1 MTAAVSHGQHRDDCS
16 CKPCATDLHDVHDLE
31 LVLEEDWVA
40 DGADVVQ
47 RVGLDRLDLQ
57 GGRDGGEQL
66 VDGPARAGW
75 VSVLLLEWLRNAV
88 QPPGPTDSLSLSRVG
103 QHPAIGTATERSVT
117 TRLKDS
123 LSLSRVGQHPAIGM
137 ATERSAATRP
147 NGQPLSEPGGSASCY
162 WNGYGTQCSH
172 PAQQT
177 DSQVVVHDEL
187 LQRVVGEIHVE
198 HDRLLRT
205 QRLDLLVRRRDLLR
219 PCASRPPEPNV
230 STPNHT
236 KHPGWCDSK
245 KFRVASRSAWSED
258 AKTGQQ
264 SAGGKQQLVS
274 RIGVSGHKRRN

>member
-103 QHPAIGTATERSVT
+103 QHPAIG
-117 TRLKDS
+117 
-123 LSLSRVGQHPAIGM
+123 M

-147 NGQPLSEPGGSASCY
+147 NKRTHRSSSTMNFFSEWSVKYTLSMIGCSARSASISSSV
-162 WNGYGTQCSH
+162 GATSFG
-172 PAQQT
+172 PAQAGPQNPMSAHRIT
-177 DSQVVVHDEL
+177 QNTQAGV
-187 LQRVVGEIHVE
+187 
-198 HDRLLRT
+198 T
-205 QRLDLLVRRRDLLR
+205 QR
-219 PCASRPPEPNV
+219 S
-230 STPNHT
+230 
-236 KHPGWCDSK
+236 
-245 KFRVASRSAWSED
+245 
-258 AKTGQQ
+258 
-264 SAGGKQQLVS
+264 
-274 RIGVSGHKRRN
+274 SG